1 MRLHNSTT
9 DTWAPYSLLVS
20 YADNTTLLQPSW
32 LRYNNFFTNKRET
45 EETTP
50 VVRLLELFAS
60 ACSTSFLRT
69 VLGGISSVDLAF
81 PPSLKVLA
89 ASEHVAQDRSR
100 RRRRDRLPAAPPR
113 PRRRGEG
120 VRCVQGHSQDAPPQ
134 TQRHE
139 AHRQWRPLRQGV
151 SDDWEGQFLFRTRGA
166 PRFPLEK
173 SGEARAKSGAP

>member
-1 MRLHNSTT
+1 M
-9 DTWAPYSLLVS
+9 
-20 YADNTTLLQPSW
+20 
-32 LRYNNFFTNKRET
+32 
-45 EETTP
+45 
-50 VVRLLELFAS
+50 
-60 ACSTSFLRT
+60 
-69 VLGGISSVDLAF
+69 DLAF
-81 PPSLKVLA
+81 PSSLKVLA

-151 SDDWEGQFLFRTRGA
+151 SDDGEGQFLFRTRGA

-173 SGEARAKSGAP
+173 SGEARAKSGVPCGLPWASAVLEGDGFPAAAASRRAPDHSRSGAPRRQPPKTYDAMNGQKSRSAERQTRFLNP

>member
-32 LRYNNFFTNKRET
+32 LRCNIFLTNKRKRENHSCCEIT
-45 EETTP
+45 
-50 VVRLLELFAS
+50 RAFAS
-60 ACSTSFLRT
+60 ACSTSLLRT